1 MPRLSIWMIRSSFL
15 HLALGFLIG
24 AFILWQKGPGGL
36 PGAWRWL
43 PVHIHMLLIGWIVQ
57 LAMGVAYWILPRFAS
72 PRGARGDS
80 PKKHDSRR
88 RPMLAWAGFLL
99 LNSSTVAALTSLLP
113 WTWGLP
119 ASGILAALAALAFV
133 LHAWPRVKPFMV

>member
-1 MPRLSIWMIRSSFL
+1 MPRLSIWMIRCSFL

-24 AFILWQKGPGGL
+24 AIILWQKGPGGL

-43 PVHIHMLLIGWIVQ
+43 PVHIHMLLIGWIAQ
-57 LAMGVAYWILPRFAS
+57 LAMGVAYWILPRFAQKRDKKRHVK
-72 PRGARGDS
+72 PERG
-80 PKKHDSRR
+80 

-99 LNSSTVAALTSLLP
+99 LNSSTVAALTSQLS

-119 ASGILAALAALAFV
+119 VSGILAALAALAFV
-133 LHAWPRVKPFMV
+133 LHAWPRVKPFMA